1 MAWWLKS
8 SRTNMKHDVIN
19 AGTITA
25 LLVIKECDKVA
36 PVLLISPSS
45 ADHIGAY
52 IFQASNNLLL
62 SSRHTFQRPT
72 QQSASVESWIRQ
84 KIPALILLPITVP
97 IGFGKLPPQWQPR
110 QIRNSYSIPSKTLTP
125 SKHRATAPLTWY
137 PSHHKNGKSHPP
149 SQRSLPRPV
158 IRLCPGY
165 GHHPKHLEQSLTNN
179 IYIIIETMTAPDN
192 LEYTDQSNLAQQQ
205 ALYQHQ
211 KCIRRNPAAYA
222 ASSNTLMAAALNNVA
237 SIAGR
242 SSTMDPVI
250 KKQHTTAL
258 HLICLQV
265 DGRSKYSIPEKLNL
279 PLIENI
285 LHKSG
290 MNAMG
295 PMELK

>member
-1 MAWWLKS
+1 
-8 SRTNMKHDVIN
+8 
-19 AGTITA
+19 
-25 LLVIKECDKVA
+25 
-36 PVLLISPSS
+36 
-45 ADHIGAY
+45 
-52 IFQASNNLLL
+52 
-62 SSRHTFQRPT
+62 
-72 QQSASVESWIRQ
+72 
-84 KIPALILLPITVP
+84 
-97 IGFGKLPPQWQPR
+97 
-110 QIRNSYSIPSKTLTP
+110 
-125 SKHRATAPLTWY
+125 
-137 PSHHKNGKSHPP
+137 
-149 SQRSLPRPV
+149 
-158 IRLCPGY
+158 
-165 GHHPKHLEQSLTNN
+165 LEQSLTNN